1 VTAAFIA
8 IAVAYMMVYGG
19 ASTLAA
25 APQEKVTGGR
35 YMQAG
40 KQNNAKPGAI
50 LIVET
55 TEQGRR
61 SDTVLYLWE
70 AVPFF
75 VACLLTQIA

>member
-1 VTAAFIA
+1 MAHSSCIYDGVRWCEHAGRRPT
-8 IAVAYMMVYGG
+8 
-19 ASTLAA
+19 
-25 APQEKVTGGR
+25 EKVTGGR